1 MISADG
7 YLRFK
12 FAGLR
17 QVPLV
22 HLLSRLDEDGPAS
35 PGVAALET
43 AITGYT
49 EWISTETPRIT
60 LGWDWQLNLAC
71 RPFRIQRINLPR
83 SNIMLIDAAR
93 ADLGPSETAI
103 LLAALIDE
111 LAWQD
116 QVQAEIERGYA

>member
-7 YLRFK
+7 YLRLK
-12 FAGLR
+12 FPGLR
-17 QVPLV
+17 QVRLV

-35 PGVAALET
+35 PGVAALAT

-49 EWISTETPRIT
+49 EWVSTENPGIT

-71 RPFRIQRINLPR
+71 RPFRVQRINLPR
-83 SNIMLIDAAR
+83 SNVMLVDAVR
-93 ADLGPSETAI
+93 ADLGPDQTAV

-111 LAWQD
+111 LAWQ
-116 QVQAEIERGYA
+116 AEVEAQIERGYA